1 MLSIMEERPT
11 DGKAEEP
18 DGGLLDR
25 ALAVL
30 RARSE
35 ELRARGFLHVA
46 VFGSVAR
53 RDDGPDS
60 DIDLVV
66 EVGPGVDSMDAM
78 RVERL
83 LAGDLGREVQIIS
96 RCGLDEVRHAEI
108 FRDMISAF

>member
-1 MLSIMEERPT
+1 MLSIMATIPT
-11 DGKAEEP
+11 DGKAREP
-18 DGGLLDR
+18 EGGLLDR

-30 RARSE
+30 RARSD

-53 RDDGPDS
+53 RDDGPES

-83 LAGDLGREVQIIS
+83 LAADLGHEVQIIS

-108 FRDMISAF
+108 FRDMIPAF

>member
-1 MLSIMEERPT
+1 MLRLVEMSATNGRAPKP
-11 DGKAEEP
+11 G
-18 DGGLLDR
+18 GGLLDR

-30 RARSE
+30 RNRSQ

-53 RDDGPDS
+53 REDGPQS

-78 RVERL
+78 RVESL
-83 LAGDLGREVQIIS
+83 LAADLGREVQIIS
-96 RCGLDEVRHAEI
+96 RRGLDEVRHSEI
-108 FRDMISAF
+108 FRDMIRAF